1 MYVRQARLID
11 TIELAKNIKRGDRD
25 ELKAS
30 GNVTPLEALV
40 YGFTWDRIDNYTI
53 IGDTGNIIGMFGV
66 RDCIE
71 DPRAGVAYLLSTE
84 ELISRAYRLRFLRQ
98 CLDWTE
104 ILLQPYDY
112 IYNWVDARNWASLR
126 WLEHCKFK
134 IEETDDA
141 YGYEQRAFHRL
152 VRRK

>member
-11 TIELAKNIKRGDRD
+11 TIELARNIKRGDRD

-30 GNVTPLEALV
+30 DNVTPLEALV
-40 YGFTWDRIDNYTI
+40 YGFTWQRIDNYTV

-71 DPRAGVAYLLSTE
+71 HPRAGVAYLLSSE
-84 ELISRAYRLRFLRQ
+84 ELISSAYRLRFLRQ

-126 WLEHCKFK
+126 WLEHCKFE

>member
-11 TIELAKNIKRGDRD
+11 TIELARNIKRGDRD

-30 GNVTPLEALV
+30 DNVTPLEALV
-40 YGFTWDRIDNYTI
+40 YGFTWDRIDNYTV

-66 RDCIE
+66 RQCI
-71 DPRAGVAYLLSTE
+71 
-84 ELISRAYRLRFLRQ
+84 
-98 CLDWTE
+98 DWTE

-126 WLEHCKFK
+126 WLEHCKFE

>member
-11 TIELAKNIKRGDRD
+11 CIELARNIKRGDRD

-40 YGFTWDRIDNYTI
+40 YGFTWQRIDNYTI
-53 IGDTGNIIGMFGV
+53 IGDTGNIIGMFGA

-84 ELISRAYRLRFLRQ
+84 ELISSAYRLRFLRQ

-104 ILLQPYDY
+104 ILLQPYDC

-126 WLEHCKFK
+126 WLEHCKFE

>member
-11 TIELAKNIKRGDRD
+11 TIELARNIKRGDRD

-30 GNVTPLEALV
+30 DNVTPLEALV
-40 YGFTWDRIDNYTI
+40 YGFTWDRIDNYTV

-71 DPRAGVAYLLSTE
+71 DPRAGVAYLLSSE
-84 ELISRAYRLRFLRQ
+84 ELISSAYRLRFLRQ

-126 WLEHCKFK
+126 WLEHCKFE